1 MSLPAYTDHEQ
12 LKHIMPMRGDGEVNK
27 KGGYTIIPH
36 WMIDDLPGLTGN
48 HRAFLQKIARE
59 TWGRQV
65 REAHISIEE
74 FKKYLVLSKNTV
86 LEIRDFLV
94 ANHYIELRTTNGG
107 RCSKTTYSILVNGS
121 ASEPLIPNK
130 RVRNSSAIEPL
141 VDKKPTKTVQPVNSM
156 SSTIEPLNAKNGS
169 TIEHPIIKKEEK
181 NFLKK
186 GCSAENFALQEQ
198 PMQLA
203 AQAAPQSTALTTA
216 KPKKPKAE
224 KTEQQQISS
233 QVWEAYSAAYQVRY
247 KAEPIR
253 NAMVNKQISTLVGRL
268 GAEAVQVAA
277 WFVSHR
283 YSYYVQKGHAIGAL
297 LADCEKLRTEWYT
310 GQQMTAKTAQQIDG
324 TQTNLNALDTFKAMV
339 ANKYGKEGA
348 Q

>member
-1 MSLPAYTDHEQ
+1 MSLPAYTEF
-12 LKHIMPMRGDGEVNK
+12 GNK
-27 KGGYTIIPH
+27 
-36 WMIDDLPGLTGN
+36 
-48 HRAFLQKIARE
+48 
-59 TWGRQV
+59 
-65 REAHISIEE
+65 
-74 FKKYLVLSKNTV
+74 
-86 LEIRDFLV
+86 
-94 ANHYIELRTTNGG
+94 
-107 RCSKTTYSILVNGS
+107 TYSIS
-121 ASEPLIPNK
+121 RK
-130 RVRNSSAIEPL
+130 RVMDNNKDESRMSERFSWAWSQKLGSSSRKNVL
-141 VDKKPTKTVQPVNSM
+141 VALAHHANKDLLAWPSM
-156 SSTIEPLNAKNGS
+156 DRLVECTELNAK
-169 TIEHPIIKKEEK
+169 TITEVIRDLKRFGLISDTGERAGRSGQIPVFKLHTDLVVHAESIKKCNAANLVTAPILDESIENERPPIIPERPPIIPERPPIIPEKTSNIGARNLYRTSKEPLK
-181 NFLKK
+181 N
-186 GCSAENFALQEQ
+186 LQSTEDL
-198 PMQLA
+198 QLA
-203 AQAAPQSTALTTA
+203 AQAAPQSTELVPA

>member
-1 MSLPAYTDHEQ
+1 M
-12 LKHIMPMRGDGEVNK
+12 G
-27 KGGYTIIPH
+27 
-36 WMIDDLPGLTGN
+36 
-48 HRAFLQKIARE
+48 
-59 TWGRQV
+59 
-65 REAHISIEE
+65 
-74 FKKYLVLSKNTV
+74 
-86 LEIRDFLV
+86 IRN

-130 RVRNSSAIEPL
+130 RVRNSSASEPL

-203 AQAAPQSTALTTA
+203 AQAAPQSIALTTA
-216 KPKKPKAE
+216 EPKKPKAE

-277 WFVSHR
+277 WFVSHSN
-283 YSYYVQKGHAIGAL
+283 SYYIQRGHSIGVL
-297 LADCEKLRTEWYT
+297 LADCEKLRTEWAT
-310 GQQMTAKTAQQIDG
+310 GRTVSAQTARQLDKTSANAESLAIAQQLIR
-324 TQTNLNALDTFKAMV
+324 QR
-339 ANKYGKEGA
+339 YGKQEDA